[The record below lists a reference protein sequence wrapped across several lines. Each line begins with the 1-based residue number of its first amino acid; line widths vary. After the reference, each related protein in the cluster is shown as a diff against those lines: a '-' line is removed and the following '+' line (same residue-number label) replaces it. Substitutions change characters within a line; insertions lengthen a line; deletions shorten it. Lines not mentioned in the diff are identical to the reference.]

1 MGDGRFTVPIATDD
15 GRVLAWGRGDC
26 EVPNANYHKCIGTQ
40 LRYLRLID
48 GAVTEISQADKDALA
63 AQDALAEQE
72 AAEAEAARAEQQRL
86 DDEQAAIDAAS
97 IRAARAQHITGLRAM
112 YITATHAMCDIFG
125 IAHVDVLGAAEIQQR
140 GEALTDTAP
149 MIQAMKLAMVLSNC
163 EQKLC
168 RMDGDDALER
178 VSEVEVEQ

>member
-1 MGDGRFTVPIATDD
+1 V
-15 GRVLAWGRGDC
+15 
-26 EVPNANYHKCIGTQ
+26 ENANLHKCIGTP
-40 LRYLRLID
+40 LRYLRVVD
-48 GAVTEISQADKDALA
+48 GKVEQISQAEKDAIEE
-63 AQDALAEQE
+63 QDD
-72 AAEAEAARAEQQRL
+72 ARAEQQRL
-86 DDEQAAIDAAS
+86 DDEQAAIGAAS
-97 IRAARAQHITGLRAM
+97 IRAARAQHINGLRAV

-178 VSEVEVEQ
+178 VSEVEQ